1 MIKPTIL
8 SLVLLVTPLWAE
20 ESTPSAKEGHAWKY
34 SRFSEEILS
43 RDKDLFDLISNNF
56 GVEESSLMSDQI
68 IKNGATHLFNKVTFK
83 AASRKRPNQKYSIII
98 HTSGLRL
105 TQRLDWKSIKIL
117 NVELKPSGSDQQA
130 TSPYPAFAADLRLL
144 RDHNIE
150 AAGDLQIAVSSD
162 EAISAARRIFSKVTF
177 LYKTKKEV
185 LQILG
190 DPKTISSYG
199 VSMKESSP
207 DVLIYRFDS
216 GFGGC
221 DYQLKLTNNIVTSVT
236 VIQKN

>member
-105 TQRLDWKSIKIL
+105 TQELDWESIKIL
-117 NVELKPSGSDQQA
+117 SVELKPNDSDQPVPI
-130 TSPYPAFAADLRLL
+130 PYMGFTADQRLL

-150 AAGDLQIAVSSD
+150 AADNLSIVASSGK
-162 EAISAARRIFSKVTF
+162 AILAARRIFSKVTF
-177 LYKTKKEV
+177 LYKTKEEV
-185 LQILG
+185 LQLLG

-199 VSMKESSP
+199 IPMKEGSP
-207 DVLIYRFDS
+207 NHLVYRFKS

-221 DYQLKLTNNIVTSVT
+221 DYQLNLTDDIVTSVT
-236 VIQKN
+236 VTNKK